1 MAPSDES
8 RLGYFG
14 MNVQARRANRRDA
27 GWWLTD
33 CTERNRS
40 VPPVYGTIFAELRT
54 QTPFNHSE
62 RVVREG
68 DCAEPMVT
76 TWFPLYTE
84 TTTTYAPAI
93 SPDRP
98 LEKIDTASHCSGP
111 SEPPERTAEVMPS
124 GHASVVITVDRRNI
138 FIVVI
143 DIPDWHGLVAN
154 KLTRALWLR

>member
-1 MAPSDES
+1 MRYARSLSIFPDCEASGPTDGQYDE
-8 RLGYFG
+8 
-14 MNVQARRANRRDA
+14 QIQQQ
-27 GWWLTD
+27 
-33 CTERNRS
+33 NRS
-40 VPPVYGTIFAELRT
+40 SGSEEKAMPDDVHDVLDFMYPE
-54 QTPFNHSE
+54 NSE

-138 FIVVI
+138 SIVVI